1 MDYMGERWWL
11 FSDSLLLHEGSRSS
25 SYLSAREPSKVSG
38 RWVGGR
44 EGRGEDG
51 SKGGRKVAPQESRNE
66 KGCWPETGGNVGC
79 LNTHRQDEMCR
90 WFS

>member
-38 RWVGGR
+38 RWVGLGGEREAGR
-44 EGRGEDG
+44 TGP
-51 SKGGRKVAPQESRNE
+51 KGGE
-66 KGCWPETGGNVGC
+66 KLPPKN
-79 LNTHRQDEMCR
+79 REMR
-90 WFS
+90 RAAGQRRAGTSAV

>member
-1 MDYMGERWWL
+1 MLDYMGERWWL

-44 EGRGEDG
+44 EGGGEDG
-51 SKGGRKVAPQESRNE
+51 SKGGGE
-66 KGCWPETGGNVGC
+66 KLPPKN
-79 LNTHRQDEMCR
+79 REMR
-90 WFS
+90 RAAGQRRAGTSAV